1 MSRVAARPFTLL
13 EIMICLLILSVAAG
27 AIGMRIVD
35 ALSTHRFH
43 LAVGEFTS
51 QVKELQL
58 LAMTHRA
65 DMELHLFKDQGEWK
79 YQNKSEPSL
88 KVGSSAAPFSLSGS
102 RAILLNGK
110 TLTALPLQIYSSGRI
125 EPTGVLEFQADEEKI
140 WVDVRE
146 PLHIKI
152 CNRYPP
158 KEEYMTQLPE
168 FPCKSQALPSSIE
181 QKSPPSTPA
190 KGEISTHP

>member
-1 MSRVAARPFTLL
+1 MKKTARPFTLL

-27 AIGMRIVD
+27 AIGMRIAD

-43 LAVGEFTS
+43 LAVSDFTS
-51 QVKELQL
+51 QLKELQL

-65 DMELHLFKDQGEWK
+65 DMELRLFKDKEEWK

-88 KVGSSAAPFSLSGS
+88 KVGSSAAPFLLSGS
-102 RAILLNGK
+102 QMVFLDGK
-110 TLTALPLQIYSSGRI
+110 TFTELPLQIYSSGRI
-125 EPTGVLEFQADEEKI
+125 EPHGVLEFQTETEKI
-140 WVDVRE
+140 WVDMRE

-158 KEEYMTQLPE
+158 KEEYITQLPE
-168 FPCKSQALPSSIE
+168 FPCKSPALPSSIE
-181 QKSPPSTPA
+181 QKSLPNIPA
-190 KGEISTHP
+190 KEETSTRP